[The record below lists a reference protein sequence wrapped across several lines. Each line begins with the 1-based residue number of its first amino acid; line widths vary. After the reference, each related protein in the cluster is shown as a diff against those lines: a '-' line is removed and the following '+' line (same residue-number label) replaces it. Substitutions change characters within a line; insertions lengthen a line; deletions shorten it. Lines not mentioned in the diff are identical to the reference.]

1 MHSLVA
7 RLRGRAASQT
17 TTASIQEED
26 NVPPTPDT
34 PTLPHGFQEGG
45 PRSPVDQKI
54 LPQVHELMD
63 SFSHV
68 DITSTGLSPPPIRRQ
83 VRRVSEPSSSQPG
96 PSVSSVEGGR
106 SDSPAASE
114 VSSLRGS
121 RSNLSRFSRRVAS
134 SGVWSTFGRH
144 SSGVSPRSSRID
156 QQSARTRFTFGS
168 VDTLAIPRQSDVS
181 RLDAT
186 RTLASSVSLDRY
198 GRPSFASESPGTMRM
213 SSDTSSRG
221 RPLPLASTH
230 DEPTNDLSTSTDT
243 TPSRRNSTKHSV
255 ATRSSHST
263 QSHSA
268 SVHTPL
274 THTFDLDSSS
284 PHTFGQTSPGTPSVF
299 VTSGSPPPPLPPLNH
314 PELIASIT
322 RSQSMLRDLS
332 NHPVATPPLRHW
344 TSELHGKTFPPR
356 RRRRKT
362 NGSPGD
368 ENSISFPSAAR
379 RTLRAYASFPR
390 VRQLFQPEQRP
401 RSDSSV
407 HLSRRSSAEW
417 SAHQATFGVVDDS
430 SVEYGWPAAVSK
442 EILRLSLGDDA
453 AGKSR
458 KSKDASVSATS
469 VDPDIIHRVRNNVP
483 AGSGEESGRPC
494 SPLLSPN
501 PAPAHPDGWSPPL
514 ASLCSSLTPSIV
526 DQLDAR
532 DEPPKQGLDVDDSL
546 SKPVGVDEV
555 DRGMNA
561 GDSSTLDEA
570 GDYGF
575 RSATL
580 PRPARTPRKS
590 ILRQSSPLALED
602 PEVGPSTPFN
612 GASPSPRRSSGRHP
626 ARHSSEPALASVL
639 ETPTNNKG
647 KRKAEDLDIT
657 PPDQRNQHT
666 TFVIPADHRSEYRH
680 VFCPELSQRASL
692 IGITALSEGTQPPS
706 AYQQRKRVRLSSS
719 PFTSPGQSRPGS
731 VTQNAPSAGPSSLR
745 PTVPPSPAA
754 RAISRASRP
763 TSTRGSTR
771 SMQQSIV
778 SGAQPSV
785 ADSRRSKH
793 SQSES
798 SIPVGAIIAAH
809 PPSLGR
815 SSTYH
820 MRDPRRPPRVQ
831 PTPWSL
837 RMRSDDEEGSPIHA
851 WLFFIG
857 FVPFPVWWLASFWRI
872 PETRRV
878 GGTDTEKAVTL
889 DDPQVEHG
897 AYLRYRSE
905 LPRTKHRPSRR

>member
-1 MHSLVA
+1 M
-7 RLRGRAASQT
+7 
-17 TTASIQEED
+17 
-26 NVPPTPDT
+26 
-34 PTLPHGFQEGG
+34 
-45 PRSPVDQKI
+45 
-54 LPQVHELMD
+54 
-63 SFSHV
+63 
-68 DITSTGLSPPPIRRQ
+68 
-83 VRRVSEPSSSQPG
+83 
-96 PSVSSVEGGR
+96 
-106 SDSPAASE
+106 
-114 VSSLRGS
+114 
-121 RSNLSRFSRRVAS
+121 
-134 SGVWSTFGRH
+134 
-144 SSGVSPRSSRID
+144 
-156 QQSARTRFTFGS
+156 
-168 VDTLAIPRQSDVS
+168 
-181 RLDAT
+181 
-186 RTLASSVSLDRY
+186 
-198 GRPSFASESPGTMRM
+198 
-213 SSDTSSRG
+213 
-221 RPLPLASTH
+221 
-230 DEPTNDLSTSTDT
+230 
-243 TPSRRNSTKHSV
+243 
-255 ATRSSHST
+255 
-263 QSHSA
+263 
-268 SVHTPL
+268 
-274 THTFDLDSSS
+274 
-284 PHTFGQTSPGTPSVF
+284 
-299 VTSGSPPPPLPPLNH
+299 TSGSSPPPLPPLNH
-314 PELIASIT
+314 PELIASMT
-322 RSQSMLRDLS
+322 RSQSMLHDLS
-332 NHPVATPPLRHW
+332 NHTQAVATPPLRHW

-368 ENSISFPSAAR
+368 ENSISFPSATR

-390 VRQLFQPEQRP
+390 VRQLFQPEQRA
-401 RSDSSV
+401 RHDSSS

-417 SAHQATFGVVDDS
+417 SAHQATFGAADDS
-430 SVEYGWPAAVSK
+430 GVDYGWPAAVSK
-442 EILRLSLGDDA
+442 EILRLSLGDDG

-458 KSKDASVSATS
+458 QSKDASVPATS
-469 VDPDIIHRVRNNVP
+469 VDPDISHRVRNNVP

-494 SPLLSPN
+494 SPLLSPS
-501 PAPAHPDGWSPPL
+501 PAPAHPD
-514 ASLCSSLTPSIV
+514 

-532 DEPPKQGLDVDDSL
+532 DEQPHQGPDADDSL
-546 SKPVGVDEV
+546 SKAAGVEEV

-575 RSATL
+575 HSATL

-602 PEVGPSTPFN
+602 PEVSSSTPYN
-612 GASPSPRRSSGRHP
+612 GVPPSPRRSSGRHP

-666 TFVIPADHRSEYRH
+666 TFVIPADHRR
-680 VFCPELSQRASL
+680 
-692 IGITALSEGTQPPS
+692 ITALSEGTQAPS

-719 PFTSPGQSRPGS
+719 PFASPGQSRPNS
-731 VTQNAPSAGPSSLR
+731 VQQNVPTAGPSSLR
-745 PTVPPSPAA
+745 PTVLPSPAA

-778 SGAQPSV
+778 SGVQPSV
-785 ADSRRSKH
+785 ADSHRSKH

-837 RMRSDDEEGSPIHA
+837 RLRSDDEETSPIHA

-857 FVPFPVWWLASFWRI
+857 FIPFPVWWLASFLRI

-889 DDPQVEHG
+889 DDPQVEHD
-897 AYLRYRSE
+897 ARSWRFRCRVMSAIS
-905 LPRTKHRPSRR
+905 LFTYIPFIVLVAIFAPR